1 MQTLESYLPNQRIIE
16 DFSARTL
23 AAIPTDYGRLLYLTS
38 LRDLASGR
46 YAHEGLESLYPAPAV
61 QQALAYCHE
70 EIYARILETSLEQQ
84 EWDLRACLTA
94 LEGDFWEIVELW
106 KEDESY
112 RALAPPGM
120 PAYLRDLFC
129 SNVRVLL
136 DVLVQDRT
144 IWTAAA

>member
-1 MQTLESYLPNQRIIE
+1 MQTLERFEPNQRIIE
-16 DFSARTL
+16 DVTSRTL

-46 YAHEGLESLYPAPAV
+46 YAHAGLERLYPAPAV

-70 EIYARILETSLEQQ
+70 EIYARILEASLEQQ

-106 KEDESY
+106 REEEFY
-112 RALAPPGM
+112 CALAPQGM
-120 PAYLRDLFC
+120 PAYLKNLFC